1 MPLSGSLRSPS
12 PGRIISEKRPAA
24 DAGRRDAGEIHL
36 QGSTTVAN
44 ILTSWK
50 EIGQYLGKGVRTV
63 QRWEREAGL
72 PVRRQ
77 AKLSRH
83 AILAMPDELDTWV
96 RSRTRGPSG
105 ALAGALQREI
115 TSLRAENDE
124 TRARLD
130 VLEATMAAVASAGV
144 VNGST
149 VACGSLRRESERIRH
164 AAQQC
169 RAEAI
174 RARLSLA
181 STLCAVGEQRFHDG
195 DPGALRR
202 AQHSLRQIGKNLESP
217 GYVPPDELEELRCS
231 LRRLVLRI
239 ESLAREAG
247 GKSDSAAVRPMNAGF
262 VN

>member
-1 MPLSGSLRSPS
+1 M
-12 PGRIISEKRPAA
+12 
-24 DAGRRDAGEIHL
+24 
-36 QGSTTVAN
+36 AN
-44 ILTSWK
+44 VLTSWK

-63 QRWEREAGL
+63 QRWERDAGL

-115 TSLRAENDE
+115 ASLRAENDE
-124 TRARLD
+124 MRARLD
-130 VLEATMAAVASAGV
+130 VLEATMAAVSSPGF

-149 VACGSLRRESERIRH
+149 VACGSLRGESQRIRH

-181 STLCAVGEQRFHDG
+181 STLCAVGEQRCHDG

-202 AQHSLRQIGKNLESP
+202 AQHSLRQIGENLETP
-217 GYVPPDELEELRCS
+217 GYVPLAELEELRSS
-231 LRRLVLRI
+231 LRKLASRIGLLVQAGDG
-239 ESLAREAG
+239 ESG
-247 GKSDSAAVRPMNAGF
+247 SAAVRPMNAGF